1 MNKMMLVIDEPQS
14 CGDCYFS
21 YSDEYN
27 DHWLCGAC
35 DDSMKIVDLNNPPRP
50 EWCPLRPVP
59 KKLTGDN
66 SVCWIDVDEQ
76 PPKENDWILFYDG
89 AACEYNFGLYKN
101 GQFYDER
108 DCLCECVRYWMTIN
122 PPT

>member
-1 MNKMMLVIDEPQS
+1 MNKMMLVIDEPRS

-27 DHWLCGAC
+27 DHWRCGAC

-59 KKLTGDN
+59 KRLTGDN
-66 SVCWIDVDEQ
+66 SIKYQLGDYE
-76 PPKENDWILFYDG
+76 DG
-89 AACEYNFGLYKN
+89 WNH
-101 GQFYDER
+101 
-108 DCLCECVRYWMTIN
+108 CLDMLLD
-122 PPT
+122 